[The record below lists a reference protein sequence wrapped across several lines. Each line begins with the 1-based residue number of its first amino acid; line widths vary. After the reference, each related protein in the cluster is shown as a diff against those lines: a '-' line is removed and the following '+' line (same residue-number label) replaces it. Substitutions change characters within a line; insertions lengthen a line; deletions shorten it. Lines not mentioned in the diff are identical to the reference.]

1 MVTEKVLAYDH
12 SVSIEFDR
20 FLYQPPYKA
29 LHPGVGGFLNE
40 AEFEKVEKT
49 IVCNGKVWAHS
60 KFGMIAT

>member
-49 IVCNGKVWAHS
+49 IVCNGKVW
-60 KFGMIAT
+60 